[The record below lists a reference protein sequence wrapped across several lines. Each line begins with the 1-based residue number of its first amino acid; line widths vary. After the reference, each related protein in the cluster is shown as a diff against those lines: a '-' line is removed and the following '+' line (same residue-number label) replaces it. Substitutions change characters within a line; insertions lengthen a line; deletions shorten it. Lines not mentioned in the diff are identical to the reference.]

1 MTKKLEVVN
10 KKMEPE
16 EGALTT
22 LVNTL
27 TVFIRILLFSCM
39 WPTEK
44 FQDGTNQVYNKQQT
58 KYKNAGIY

>member
-1 MTKKLEVVN
+1 
-10 KKMEPE
+10 MEPE

-58 KYKNAGIY
+58 KYKNADIY